1 MTGLS
6 ATGES
11 DVLAPLIANAY
22 VSLHVADPGPTG
34 ASEVTGGAYLRQ
46 GPIAFSQLSG
56 PEPTVQGNAALV
68 TFPAATAPWGVVTHF
83 GLWIDPSST
92 AASNFLG
99 SGQLTAPSPVNNG
112 DTSRFLPSSLTITA
126 Q

>member
-68 TFPAATAPWGVVTHF
+68 TYPAATAPWGTVSYF
-83 GLWIDPSST
+83 GIWDAM
-92 AASNFLG
+92 AAGNFLG
-99 SGQLTAPSPVNNG
+99 SGALTVPKPVNSG
-112 DTSRFLPSSLTITA
+112 DTARFAAGALTITA
-126 Q
+126 N